1 MSTDQK
7 EQRGLTNTL
16 LSLNNTHSWRDK
28 GKDDQT
34 MQPFS
39 NSINSMIMTFS
50 VWAVIPG
57 QLLESVRAAFS
68 VSAKKWKIWWIEKRK
83 IWQLF
88 KSMCQLLIFT

>member
-50 VWAVIPG
+50 VWAVSPG
-57 QLLESVRAAFS
+57 QLLESVRAYFQFLQKS
-68 VSAKKWKIWWIEKRK
+68 EKSGEKRK